1 MVAIY
6 GRFDPVCIVTL
17 HVMSKKTIF
26 YIAFFTVLVVGF
38 YVVMT
43 RVTDIAKPQLPVLNT
58 VMPFSFTRQ
67 DGQQITNKD
76 VLGKTVIVEYFFTTC
91 KGICPKMNRN
101 MVKIHD
107 ALKNEKNFL
116 ILSHTV
122 DPETDSV
129 PRLKRYA
136 DSIGADPK
144 TWWFLT
150 GKKQDLYKTARE
162 SYILDDPKNS
172 SKNIS
177 DQFLHTQ
184 FFCLVDREGI
194 VRGIYDGLKKEEVE
208 QVIEDAKL
216 LMHQE

>member
-1 MVAIY
+1 
-6 GRFDPVCIVTL
+6 
-17 HVMSKKTIF
+17 MSKKTIF
-26 YIAFFTVLVVGF
+26 YIVFFTLLVVGF

-43 RVTDIAKPQLPVLNT
+43 RITDMAKPQLPVLNT

-101 MVKIHD
+101 MARIHEQ
-107 ALKNEKNFL
+107 LKGEKDFL

-122 DPETDSV
+122 DPDTDSV
-129 PRLKRYA
+129 PTLKRYA
-136 DSIGADPK
+136 DSIGADPNK
-144 TWWFLT
+144 WWFLT
-150 GKKQDLYKTARE
+150 GKKEDLYRTARE

-177 DQFLHTQ
+177 EQFLHTQ
-184 FFCLVDREGI
+184 FFCLVDRDGV

-208 QVIEDAKL
+208 QLVEDTKL
-216 LMHQE
+216 LLHQE

>member
-1 MVAIY
+1 
-6 GRFDPVCIVTL
+6 
-17 HVMSKKTIF
+17 MSKKTIF

-43 RVTDIAKPQLPVLNT
+43 QITDMGKPQLPVLNT

-67 DGQQITNKD
+67 DGQKISNKD

-101 MVKIHD
+101 MAKIHEQ
-107 ALKNEKNFL
+107 LKGEKDFL

-122 DPETDSV
+122 DPDTDSV
-129 PRLKRYA
+129 PTLKRYA
-136 DSIGADPK
+136 DSIGADPNK
-144 TWWFLT
+144 WWFLT
-150 GKKQDLYKTARE
+150 GKKADLYKTARE

-177 DQFLHTQ
+177 EQFLHTQ
-184 FFCLVDREGI
+184 FFCLVDRDGV
-194 VRGIYDGLKKEEVE
+194 VRGIYDGLKKEEIDQLVE
-208 QVIEDAKL
+208 DTKL
-216 LMHQE
+216 LLHQE